1 MEKTNGRTIIGKIVK
16 GSSLLIIDRYIIR
29 KFLST
34 FFFSII
40 LIMSIAVVLDFS
52 EKIDD
57 FLESHAPLN
66 KVIFDYYLNFIPY
79 FASLFSHLFTFIA
92 VIYFTSR
99 MAYNTEFIAI
109 LSNGVSFNRIL
120 YPYFISALIITLFSF
135 TLNNFVIPHATAKK
149 QVFEEQYYHRAPRV
163 FSDRNIHRQ
172 ISPGVFIYLENY
184 NTYNNSGRLF
194 SMEKYENGELVSKL
208 MSKEVHWDSTTNKWR
223 VRDYM
228 IRNFDGEKQ
237 ILITG
242 KSIDTTMNISPE
254 EFKRR
259 DNAVEAMNL
268 PELNRFIKRQK
279 MQGASNLNEIL
290 IEKHK
295 RFSFPFSTF
304 ILTLIGVS
312 VSSKKVK
319 GGIGM
324 QIGIGLLISFA
335 YILFLQFSSQFA
347 ISGAF
352 SPFVAAWIPNV
363 LFFVI
368 AIFLYRMAPK

>member
-228 IRNFDGEKQ
+228 IRNFEGDKQ

>member
-1 MEKTNGRTIIGKIVK
+1 MEKRNGKNIIGKIIK
-16 GSSLLIIDRYIIR
+16 GFSLLIIDRYIIR

-57 FLESHAPLN
+57 FLESNAPLN
-66 KVIFDYYLNFIPY
+66 KIIFEYYLNFIPY

-149 QVFEEQYYHRAPRV
+149 QTFEEQYYHRSPRV
-163 FSDRNIHRQ
+163 YSDRNIHKQ

-194 SMEKYENGELVSKL
+194 SMEKYEKGELVSKL
-208 MSKEVHWDSTTNKWR
+208 MSKEVHWDSTTNKWKI
-223 VRDYM
+223 RDYM
-228 IRNFDGEKQ
+228 IRNFDGENQ
-237 ILITG
+237 TIITG
-242 KSIDTTMNISPE
+242 RSIDTTMNISPE
-254 EFKRR
+254 EFRRR
-259 DNAVEAMNL
+259 DNAIEAMNL
-268 PELNRFIKRQK
+268 PELNQFIRRQK

-324 QIGIGLLISFA
+324 QIGIGLLISFS

-347 ISGAF
+347 ISGAL

-363 LFFVI
+363 LFLII

>member
-1 MEKTNGRTIIGKIVK
+1 MEKTNGRTIVRKIIK
-16 GSSLLIIDRYIIR
+16 GLSLLIIDRYIIR

-66 KVIFDYYLNFIPY
+66 KVIFEYYLNFIPY

-120 YPYFISALIITLFSF
+120 YPYFISAMIITLFSF
-135 TLNNFVIPHATAKK
+135 TLNNFIIPHATVKK
-149 QVFEEQYYHRAPRV
+149 QAFEEQYYHRSPRV
-163 FSDRNIHRQ
+163 YSDRNIHKQ
-172 ISPGVFIYLENY
+172 INPGVFIYLENY

-194 SMEKYENGELVSKL
+194 SMEKYEKGELVSKL
-208 MSKEVHWDSTTNKWR
+208 MSKEVHWDSTTHKWR
-223 VRDYM
+223 IRDYM
-228 IRNFDGEKQ
+228 IRNYEGDKQ
-237 ILITG
+237 SIITG
-242 KSIDTTMNISPE
+242 KSIDTTLNISPE
-254 EFKRR
+254 EFRRR

-363 LFFVI
+363 LFLII

>member
-1 MEKTNGRTIIGKIVK
+1 MEKTNGKTIAGKIIK
-16 GSSLLIIDRYIIR
+16 GFSLLIIDRYIIR

-57 FLESHAPLN
+57 FLESHAPMS
-66 KVIFDYYLNFIPY
+66 KVIFEYYLNFIPY

-135 TLNNFVIPHATAKK
+135 TLNNFIIPHATAKK
-149 QVFEEQYYHRAPRV
+149 QAFEEQYYHRAPRV
-163 FSDRNIHRQ
+163 FSDRNIHKQ
-172 ISPGVFIYLENY
+172 ISPGVFIYLETY

-194 SMEKYENGELVSKL
+194 SMEKYENGDLVSKL
-208 MSKEVHWDSTTNKWR
+208 MSKEVHWDSTSNKWR
-223 VRDYM
+223 IRDYM
-228 IRNFDGEKQ
+228 IRNYEGEKQ
-237 ILITG
+237 TILTG
-242 KSIDTTMNISPE
+242 RSIDTTLNISPE
-254 EFKRR
+254 EFRRR

-279 MQGASNLNEIL
+279 MQGASNLTEIL

-324 QIGIGLLISFA
+324 QIGIGLLISFS

-347 ISGAF
+347 ISGSL

-363 LFFVI
+363 LFLII
-368 AIFLYRMAPK
+368 AIFLYRLAPK

>member
-1 MEKTNGRTIIGKIVK
+1 MEKTNGKTIIGKIIK
-16 GSSLLIIDRYIIR
+16 GSSLMIIDRYIIR

-40 LIMSIAVVLDFS
+40 LIMAIAIILDFS

-57 FLESHAPLN
+57 FLESKAPLH

-79 FASLFSHLFTFIA
+79 FAALFSHLFTFIA

-149 QVFEEQYYHRAPRV
+149 QAFEEQYYHKSPRV
-163 FSDRNIHRQ
+163 YSDRNIHKQ

-194 SMEKYENGELVSKL
+194 SMEKYEKGDLVSKL

-223 VRDYM
+223 IRDYM
-228 IRNFDGEKQ
+228 IRNYKGDKQ
-237 ILITG
+237 TIITG
-242 KSIDTTMNISPE
+242 KSIDTTLAISPE
-254 EFKRR
+254 EFRRR
-259 DNAVEAMNL
+259 DNAIEAMNL
-268 PELNRFIKRQK
+268 PELNRFIKRQR
-279 MQGASNLNEIL
+279 MQGASNMNEIL
-290 IEKHK
+290 IEKQK

-324 QIGIGLLISFA
+324 QIGIGLLISFS
-335 YILFLQFSSQFA
+335 YILFLQFSTQFA

-363 LFFVI
+363 LFLII
-368 AIFLYRMAPK
+368 AVFLYRLAPK

>member
-1 MEKTNGRTIIGKIVK
+1 MGKTNVKAIVGKIIK

-34 FFFSII
+34 FFFSIM

-66 KVIFDYYLNFIPY
+66 KVIFEYYLNFIPY

-135 TLNNFVIPHATAKK
+135 TLNNFIIPHATAKK
-149 QVFEEQYYHRAPRV
+149 QAFEEQYYHRSPRV
-163 FSDRNIHRQ
+163 YSDRNIHKQ

-194 SMEKYENGELVSKL
+194 SMEKYENGDLVSKL
-208 MSKEVHWDSTTNKWR
+208 MSKEVHWDSTTSKWNI
-223 VRDYM
+223 RDYM
-228 IRNFDGEKQ
+228 IRNYEGDMQ
-237 ILITG
+237 TIITG
-242 KSIDTTMNISPE
+242 RSIDTALNISPE
-254 EFKRR
+254 EFRRR

-279 MQGASNLNEIL
+279 MLGASNLNEIL

-324 QIGIGLLISFA
+324 QIGIGLLISFS

-352 SPFVAAWIPNV
+352 SPFIAAWIPNV
-363 LFFVI
+363 LFLII
-368 AIFLYRMAPK
+368 AIFLYRLAPK

>member
-1 MEKTNGRTIIGKIVK
+1 MEKTNDKKTLRKIIKWPA
-16 GSSLLIIDRYIIR
+16 LLIIDRYIIR

-34 FFFSII
+34 FFFSIA
-40 LIMSIAVVLDFS
+40 LIMAIAVVFDFS

-57 FLESHAPLN
+57 FLESNAPLN
-66 KVIFDYYLNFIPY
+66 KVIFEYYLNFIPY
-79 FASLFSHLFTFIA
+79 FASLFSHLFTFIS

-120 YPYFISALIITLFSF
+120 YPYFISAFIITAFSF
-135 TLNNFVIPHATAKK
+135 ALNNFIIPHASAKK
-149 QVFEEQYYHRAPRV
+149 LAFEEQYYHKSPKV
-163 FSDRNIHRQ
+163 YNERNIHKQ
-172 ISPGVFIYLENY
+172 INPGVFIYLENF
-184 NTYNNSGRLF
+184 NTYNNSGRQF
-194 SMEKYENGELVSKL
+194 SMEKFENGELVSKL
-208 MSKEVHWDSTTNKWR
+208 LSREVRWDSASHKWKI
-223 VRDYM
+223 RDYM
-228 IRNFDGEKQ
+228 IRNYQGENQ
-237 ILITG
+237 TIITG
-242 KSIDTTMNISPE
+242 KSMDTTLNITPD
-254 EFKRR
+254 EFRRR

-268 PELNRFIKRQK
+268 PELNRFIKRQR
-279 MQGASNLNEIL
+279 MQGASNLDELL

-312 VSSKKVK
+312 VSSRKVK

-324 QIGIGLLISFA
+324 QIGIGLLISFS

-363 LFFVI
+363 LFAII

>member
-242 KSIDTTMNISPE
+242 KSIDTAMNISPE

-290 IEKHK
+290 IEKH
-295 RFSFPFSTF
+295 
-304 ILTLIGVS
+304 
-312 VSSKKVK
+312 
-319 GGIGM
+319 
-324 QIGIGLLISFA
+324 
-335 YILFLQFSSQFA
+335 
-347 ISGAF
+347 
-352 SPFVAAWIPNV
+352 
-363 LFFVI
+363 
-368 AIFLYRMAPK
+368 

>member
-135 TLNNFVIPHATAKK
+135 TLNNFVSPHATAKMH
-149 QVFEEQYYHRAPRV
+149 VFEEQYYHRAPRV

-228 IRNFDGEKQ
+228 IRNFEGDKQ

-242 KSIDTTMNISPE
+242 KSIDTAMNISPE